1 MKIVVVG
8 CGAVGSFYG
17 AKLCRAREEVHFL
30 LRSDF
35 EHVRRKGVFIR
46 SPEGDFH
53 VNPKC
58 AQTPE
63 QIGIADLVLIALKST
78 ANSEFRRLLP
88 PLVGAGTAV
97 LTLQNGLGNEE
108 CLAAQFPPERIIGG
122 LCFVCLNRVEPGVI
136 HHIDHGRVVI
146 GEFQRWPEPRTHD
159 VASMFRNAGI
169 PCKVT
174 ENLGA
179 AHWEKLVWNIP
190 FNGLGVASCAGL
202 EAIRSESFKADA
214 SAGKCLMTDQLL
226 GNPEWE
232 KLVRELMLEVIAS
245 ARALG
250 YPLDEGLIEVNLNR
264 TRTMGPYKAST
275 LVDFEKGQKLELEAL
290 FLEPLRLAREAGV
303 DTPRLKALCAVL
315 QKLDGRSAAF

>member
-290 FLEPLRLAREAGV
+290 
-303 DTPRLKALCAVL
+303 
-315 QKLDGRSAAF
+315 